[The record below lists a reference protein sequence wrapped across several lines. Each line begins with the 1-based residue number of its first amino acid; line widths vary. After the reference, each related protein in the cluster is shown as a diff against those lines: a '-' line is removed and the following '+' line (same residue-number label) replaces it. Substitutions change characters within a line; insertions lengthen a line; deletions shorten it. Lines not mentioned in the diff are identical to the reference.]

1 MAFSIVPNPLGSVSF
16 NGTTQSLSIPASA
29 NYSFTGDFT
38 IEFWMYALSIPA
50 NSGPLSFFP
59 SLNGSFVAGE
69 WDFQLTPA
77 GFLFQYATSTT
88 TTSPVQASNMGAL
101 STNTWYHVAVVRI
114 GSASNNLKIYINGA
128 LGSAGASSG
137 TTTIGNSAAAG
148 RIGARAQSPAANF
161 FNGYISNVRIVK
173 GVGVYTGIFTPPTS
187 PLPGT
192 QAAGTNIAAITGIQ
206 TSLLLQTPNNAS
218 FITNL
223 SGYAVTLTNNGTATA
238 SSLTPFA
245 AGPAAAFTATTN
257 PLGSLLF
264 IGSSAQY
271 LLSSSNAALTMSTG
285 DFTVECWWYQSTA
298 NTDRGFISTIASGG
312 TIGVQ
317 LAGNYAYI
325 GTNVSGTTLA
335 WTLPLARWN
344 HVALVRISGTARAY
358 LNGVLTAS
366 AANSQNLTNT
376 LAAIGTSYT
385 NNFTFPATGYISN
398 VRIVK
403 GLGVYT
409 GNFIPPTGPLP
420 GIQAANVNS
429 TLSAAITGIQTSLL
443 LQTPNNASFITD
455 SSGYAL
461 TMTNNGA
468 VAASSLT
475 PFLTANSSVWQGV
488 AFGSLSLNGTTQYL
502 STTGTASGTLDLA
515 AGAGNWTVECWFY
528 PNSVTGQQSIFW
540 KGGAT
545 GSVNPSYAFF
555 LNGTGGQWIVGDGGG
570 GAAGIQNVSVTF
582 AIGTWYHFAL
592 VRNGSTFTAYIN
604 GVGQTPVAISGTMG
618 NTTNNALSIGS
629 SAADGSTRFVSGYI
643 SNFRIVKG
651 VAVYTGNF
659 TVPIR
664 PLTSTQTSRTNIS
677 AITGTQTSLLLNT
690 PNTSAFITDSSSV
703 PYTMTNN
710 GTIVANGTTPF
721 TLTAGPVVWA
731 TFSLPGGYPLG
742 SLLFTTSSAVRYTSS
757 SFAVGTGSF
766 TAECWVWVSPSAG
779 STAGFLSSCSG
790 TQSGF
795 IIAKDVVG
803 IFGAAGSGGVSIAPG
818 AAITTSTWT
827 HVALVRN
834 AGGTMT
840 FYVNG
845 TSVGTPQASS
855 TSIAG
860 TTTALASR
868 YSDDALYNFIGYITN
883 SRVVSGVAVYTGNFT
898 PPTAPLQVTQDA
910 GTNISAITGVQTK
923 LLNWA
928 SNNASYLSDA
938 STNNLTGTVVGTVSS
953 NSLTPFT

>member
-1 MAFSIVPNPLGSVSF
+1 MA
-16 NGTTQSLSIPASA
+16 
-29 NYSFTGDFT
+29 
-38 IEFWMYALSIPA
+38 
-50 NSGPLSFFP
+50 
-59 SLNGSFVAGE
+59 
-69 WDFQLTPA
+69 
-77 GFLFQYATSTT
+77 
-88 TTSPVQASNMGAL
+88 
-101 STNTWYHVAVVRI
+101 
-114 GSASNNLKIYINGA
+114 
-128 LGSAGASSG
+128 
-137 TTTIGNSAAAG
+137 
-148 RIGARAQSPAANF
+148 
-161 FNGYISNVRIVK
+161 
-173 GVGVYTGIFTPPTS
+173 
-187 PLPGT
+187 
-192 QAAGTNIAAITGIQ
+192 
-206 TSLLLQTPNNAS
+206 
-218 FITNL
+218 
-223 SGYAVTLTNNGTATA
+223 
-238 SSLTPFA
+238 
-245 AGPAAAFTATTN
+245 TN
-257 PLGSLLF
+257 PLGSLVF
-264 IGSSAQY
+264 TGSATKY

-285 DFTVECWWYQSTA
+285 DFTVECWWYQSVA
-298 NTDRGFISTIASGG
+298 NTDRGFVSTIATGG
-312 TIGVQ
+312 TIGIQ
-317 LAGNYAYI
+317 LCGNGAFI
-325 GTNVSGTTLA
+325 GTNSSATTFA
-335 WTLPLARWN
+335 WTLPLNQWN

-358 LNGVLTAS
+358 VNGILASS
-366 AANSQNLTNT
+366 AANTQNLNNT

-385 NNFTFPATGYISN
+385 NNFTFPANGQISN

-409 GNFIPPTGPLP
+409 AAFVPPTGPLP

-443 LQTPNNASFITD
+443 LQTPNNGSFITD
-455 SSGYAL
+455 SSNFAL

-502 STTGTASGTLDLA
+502 STPTNAALNFSTGDF
-515 AGAGNWTVECWFY
+515 TVEAWLNTTSANAGDFFII
-528 PNSVTGQQSIFW
+528 SS
-540 KGGAT
+540 T
-545 GSVNPSYAFF
+545 GSAGGFF
-555 LNGTGGQWIVGDGGG
+555 VGY
-570 GAAGIQNVSVTF
+570 N
-582 AIGTWYHFAL
+582 
-592 VRNGSTFTAYIN
+592 
-604 GVGQTPVAISGTMG
+604 
-618 NTTNNALSIGS
+618 S
-629 SAADGSTRFVSGYI
+629 SAASYGWGVTALTWDYSTGATKVNGLWQHVAVSRSGTSMRIFVNGVQAGTTQTNSTAYNLGVTSTVVGWQASTYYFPGYI
-643 SNFRIVKG
+643 SNLRVVKG

-664 PLTSTQTSRTNIS
+664 PLTSTQTSSANIS

-703 PYTMTNN
+703 PNTMTNN

-803 IFGAAGSGGVSIAPG
+803 IFGAGGSGGVSIAPG

-840 FYVNG
+840 LYVNG
-845 TSVGTPQASS
+845 TSVGTPQAST
-855 TSIAG
+855 TSIAS